1 MVQKGL
7 GLVDDF
13 NEKWVASTR
22 ASWQIG
28 QQVEDEGI
36 NLRQLLDHLF
46 PPIDEGIID
55 VADDDVHDQPIAY
68 GMEELHIV

>member
-1 MVQKGL
+1 M
-7 GLVDDF
+7 
-13 NEKWVASTR
+13 
-22 ASWQIG
+22 
-28 QQVEDEGI
+28 EDEGI